1 MFNSQLQIIVDKFY
15 ENNEYEFNSDKEF
28 ASFVLN
34 TILFNKA
41 DNNMYDENNIGII
54 KKLGINSLKDD
65 DEKVIKNSYNEELN
79 LDDLKIILHYLK
91 R

>member
-1 MFNSQLQIIVDKFY
+1 
-15 ENNEYEFNSDKEF
+15 
-28 ASFVLN
+28 
-34 TILFNKA
+34 
-41 DNNMYDENNIGII
+41 MYDENNIGII